1 MSRAWWLTALLACSG
16 SAPAEPAEPS
26 AEPANEQ
33 PEAEPEPDSPA
44 DALARELWRT
54 AGGEHLDEVAQIDF
68 RFVVTDDGETVFE
81 AAHRWDRLA
90 GRDRVSWTTR
100 EGALN
105 DVVVT
110 LADKGACGHV
120 DGTAASG
127 DPLAALGQ
135 SAYGRWVNDAY
146 WLMVPLKVLDPGVTR
161 RVLEPEGETRRLE
174 LTFDGVGL
182 TPGDRY
188 VLEIDPE
195 GRLTRWEMTLEGSE
209 PGDDPKGVIFEGH
222 TEVGPLTLPLEHSAE
237 GEGNRQVLL
246 RDVVVHETVQDDA
259 FAIRGCEG

>member
-1 MSRAWWLTALLACSG
+1 MTRVLWLSLLLACSG
-16 SAPAEPAEPS
+16 SGATEPATETV
-26 AEPANEQ
+26 
-33 PEAEPEPDSPA
+33 PEAEPEPEAPEPEAPA
-44 DALARELWRT
+44 DALATELWRT
-54 AGGEHLDEVAQIDF
+54 AGGEQLDQVAQIDF
-68 RFVVTDDGETVFE
+68 RFVVTDAGETVFE
-81 AAHRWDRLA
+81 AAHRWDRIG

-110 LADKGACGHV
+110 LETRAACGHV
-120 DGTAASG
+120 DGDAAAG
-127 DPLAALGQ
+127 EALEALGE
-135 SAYGRWVNDAY
+135 SAHGRWVNDAY
-146 WLMVPLKVLDPGVTR
+146 WLMVPLKVLDPGVQR

-174 LTFDGVGL
+174 LTFEGVGL

-209 PGDDPKGVIFEGH
+209 PGEDPKGVTFEAH
-222 TEVGPLTLPLEHSAE
+222 TAVGPLTLPLDHAAE
-237 GEGNRQVLL
+237 GSERRVSL
-246 RDVVVHETVQDDA
+246 RDVTVHETVQSGD